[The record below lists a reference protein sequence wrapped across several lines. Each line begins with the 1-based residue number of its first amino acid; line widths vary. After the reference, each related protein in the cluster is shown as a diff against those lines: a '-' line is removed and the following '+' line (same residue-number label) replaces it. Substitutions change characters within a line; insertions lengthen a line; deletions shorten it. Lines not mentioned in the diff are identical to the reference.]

1 MIRTL
6 RWKVV
11 AVNMLFV
18 TVVLIAV
25 LIGIYGTSR
34 AAIAESSDERLRQ
47 ILQTGQYTEEP
58 GFPCF
63 VAEIF
68 ASGTVRVSGSSYFD
82 LQDEQYLLDIVNACL
97 RQNASRGVLPD
108 YHLRYHMQYGP
119 ITARIAF
126 TDSTLEQ
133 AAVRSIVGN
142 SALIGG
148 GALLVLFAFSYI
160 LSGFV
165 TRPVSRAWAE
175 QHRFLSDASHE
186 LKTPL
191 TVILSSADLL
201 QEETDSPYVDNIRAE
216 SRRMKKLVDAMLTL
230 SRAENDG
237 QKIHLQPTDFSDTA
251 TGSVL
256 RFEPVVFESGKE
268 LRYTIDEHLAVVGDS
283 EKLTQLL
290 GILLDNAI
298 KYAPTGTPIDLRLQ
312 KSSKSAVLTV
322 ENCGEP
328 IPQQKLKHLFDR
340 FYRADESRSGAEG
353 FGLGLSIA
361 QTIVKAHRGSIRCES
376 DSRSTRFIVTIPLA
390 KA

>member
-1 MIRTL
+1 MIRKL
-6 RWKVV
+6 RWKVI

-18 TVVLIAV
+18 TVVLLAV
-25 LIGIYGTSR
+25 LIGIYSVSR
-34 AAIAESSDERLRQ
+34 SAIAESSDERLRQ
-47 ILQTGQYTEEP
+47 ILQTGQYAEEP

-82 LQDEQYLLDIVNACL
+82 LQDEQYLLNIVNACL
-97 RQNASRGVLPD
+97 QRKSAQGVLAD
-108 YHLRYHMQYGP
+108 YHLRYHLQYGP

-133 AAVRSIVGN
+133 AAVRGIVGN

-148 GALLVLFAFSYI
+148 GALLVLFGFSYI

-165 TRPVSRAWAE
+165 TRPVSRAWEE

-230 SRAENDG
+230 SRAENSE
-237 QKIHLQPTDFSDTA
+237 QKIILQPTDFSDTV
-251 TGSVL
+251 TDSVL
-256 RFEPVVFESGKE
+256 RFEPVAFESGRE
-268 LRYTIDEHLAVVGDS
+268 LRYTIDEQLTVSGDS
-283 EKLTQLL
+283 EKLEQLL

-298 KYAPTGTPIDLRLQ
+298 KYAPAGTPIDL
-312 KSSKSAVLTV
+312 S
-322 ENCGEP
+322 
-328 IPQQKLKHLFDR
+328 LK
-340 FYRADESRSGAEG
+340 
-353 FGLGLSIA
+353 
-361 QTIVKAHRGSIRCES
+361 KAANM
-376 DSRSTRFIVTIPLA
+376 PY
-390 KA
+390 

>member
-1 MIRTL
+1 MIRKL
-6 RWKVV
+6 RWKVI

-18 TVVLIAV
+18 TAVLLAV
-25 LIGIYGTSR
+25 LIGIYSVSR
-34 AAIAESSDERLRQ
+34 SAIAESSDDRLRQ
-47 ILQTGQYTEEP
+47 ILQTGHYTEEP

-68 ASGTVRVSGSSYFD
+68 ASGIVRVSGSHHFD

-97 RQNASRGVLPD
+97 QQKSEQGVLAD
-108 YHLRYHMQYGP
+108 YHLRYHLQYGP

-133 AAVRSIVGN
+133 AAVRGIVGN

-148 GALLVLFAFSYI
+148 GALLVLFGFSYI

-165 TRPVSRAWAE
+165 TRPVSRAWEE

-201 QEETDSPYVDNIRAE
+201 QEETDTPYVDNIRAE

-230 SRAENDG
+230 SRAESSRQN
-237 QKIHLQPTDFSDTA
+237 IRLQPADLSDTV
-251 TGSVL
+251 TDSVL
-256 RFEPVVFESGKE
+256 RFEPVSFESGKE
-268 LRYTIDEHLAVVGDS
+268 LRYTIDEHLTVSGDS
-283 EKLTQLL
+283 EKLEQLL

-298 KYAPTGTPIDLRLQ
+298 KYAPAGTPIDLSLK
-312 KSSKSAVLTV
+312 KSGKSAVLTV

-328 IPQQKLKHLFDR
+328 IPEQKLKHLFDR
-340 FYRADESRSGAEG
+340 FYRVDEARSGTEG

-361 QTIVKAHRGSIRCES
+361 QSIVRLHRGSIRCES